1 MERRRTGVTDGT
13 DTEGE
18 RQPSG
23 REQQA
28 EDTEQDSFLREVRA
42 AISSARANE
51 GIADKEREARE
62 AEQVDLI
69 EKENE
74 KLKERDRQRE
84 NELSEIRRK
93 SEEEI
98 TAVKEDYEEKNND
111 LIRQK
116 EKYKSSKAELDI
128 KIKEQDDIIVEVPP
142 ACLISTKLHWKR
154 NIRQESK
161 SPMLNTK
168 Q

>member
-62 AEQVDLI
+62 AEQVGLDR
-69 EKENE
+69 ERERE
-74 KLKERDRQRE
+74 AERERQAERERAERDKAKK
-84 NELSEIRRK
+84 RRRDH
-93 SEEEI
+93 S
-98 TAVKEDYEEKNND
+98 
-111 LIRQK
+111 R
-116 EKYKSSKAELDI
+116 
-128 KIKEQDDIIVEVPP
+128 
-142 ACLISTKLHWKR
+142 
-154 NIRQESK
+154 
-161 SPMLNTK
+161 
-168 Q
+168 